1 MKALKIESM
10 RKSYKGENG
19 ERVAVDDL
27 SLEVEEGEMLA
38 LLGTNGAGKTTTI
51 KIATGIT
58 RPDNGSVS
66 VFGIDLFAEPLKAK
80 AYINASP
87 QETAIA
93 PALSVEENL
102 KFIAKLYGQSKAD
115 ADKNTQKVMG
125 ELGIADRARDRAGK
139 LSGGLKRRLSIA
151 MALITE
157 PKLLFLDEPTLGLDV
172 IARRELWH
180 YIKSFKGKTAIV
192 LTTHYLE
199 EAEALADNI
208 AIMHCGKLKAY
219 GSAEEII
226 KAEGV
231 ATFEDAFL
239 KIATKGVTA
248 TQGEMANE

>member
-1 MKALKIESM
+1 MKALKIENL
-10 RKSYKGENG
+10 RKSYRCKSG
-19 ERVAVDDL
+19 ERIAVDDL
-27 SLEVEEGEMLA
+27 SLEMEEGEMLA

-58 RPDNGSVS
+58 RPDSGKVS
-66 VFGIDLFAEPLKAK
+66 VYGIDLFSDPLKAK
-80 AYINASP
+80 AYVNASP

-93 PALSVEENL
+93 PALSVLENL
-102 KFIAKLYGQSKAD
+102 ELIAMLYGQSKAE
-115 ADKNTQKVMG
+115 ACENAQKVM
-125 ELGIADRARDRAGK
+125 EQLGIADRARDRAGK

-180 YIKSFKGKTAIV
+180 FIKTFKGKTAIV

-208 AIMHCGKLKAY
+208 AIMHNGKIKAY
-219 GSAEEII
+219 GSADEII
-226 KAEGV
+226 RAEG
-231 ATFEDAFL
+231 AENFEDAFL
-239 KIATKGVTA
+239 KIATDGVIT
-248 TQGEMANE
+248 NE

>member
-1 MKALKIESM
+1 MKALKIENL
-10 RKSYKGENG
+10 RKSYRGKTG
-19 ERVAVDDL
+19 ERIAVDDL

-58 RPDNGSVS
+58 RPDSGSVS
-66 VFGIDLFAEPLKAK
+66 VFGIDLLSDTLKAK
-80 AYINASP
+80 AFINASP

-93 PALSVEENL
+93 PALSVKENL
-102 KFIAKLYGQSKAD
+102 KLIASLYGQSKTEAD
-115 ADKNTQKVMG
+115 SNAQKVME

-180 YIKSFKGKTAIV
+180 FIKSLKGKTAIV

-231 ATFEDAFL
+231 TNFEDAFM
-239 KIATKGVTA
+239 KIAADGVTA
-248 TQGEMANE
+248 NE

>member
-1 MKALKIESM
+1 MKALKIERL
-10 RKSYKGENG
+10 RKSYRGKTG
-19 ERVAVDDL
+19 ERIAVDDL

-58 RPDNGSVS
+58 SPDSGSVS
-66 VFGIDLFAEPLKAK
+66 LFGVDLFSDTLKAK
-80 AYINASP
+80 AFINASP

-93 PALSVEENL
+93 PALSVMENL
-102 KFIAKLYGQSKAD
+102 KLIAMLYGQGKAE
-115 ADKNTQKVMG
+115 ASENAQKVME

-208 AIMHCGKLKAY
+208 AIMHNGKLKAY
-219 GSAEEII
+219 GSADEII
-226 KAEGV
+226 RAEG
-231 ATFEDAFL
+231 TYNFEDAFM
-239 KIATKGVTA
+239 KIATDGV
-248 TQGEMANE
+248 MINE

>member
-1 MKALKIESM
+1 MKALKIENL
-10 RKSYKGENG
+10 RKSYRGKSG

-58 RPDNGSVS
+58 RPDSGSVS
-66 VFGIDLFAEPLKAK
+66 VFGVDLFSDPLKAK
-80 AYINASP
+80 AFINASP

-93 PALSVEENL
+93 PALSVVENL
-102 KFIAKLYGQSKAD
+102 KLIAMLYGQGKVEASGNA
-115 ADKNTQKVMG
+115 QKVME

-208 AIMHCGKLKAY
+208 AVMHNGKLKAY

-226 KAEGV
+226 RAEG
-231 ATFEDAFL
+231 TKNFEDAFM
-239 KIATKGVTA
+239 KIATDGVMT
-248 TQGEMANE
+248 NE